1 MSRPLSKCKQLS
13 SELEIKLPPL
23 HPAQSEVV
31 ANLRRFSLLRA
42 GRQWG
47 KSFIASLLG
56 IRKALSKPNQTIM
69 VVAPTYRQTEHVYG
83 DIVKLLRPLINFDM
97 GNGNI
102 FVTEYKADHRL
113 EFYNGSVIM
122 AASGDKPDRLRGF
135 SIDLIILD
143 EAAMMD
149 SGEELWYMVVRPALA
164 VTRGEALF
172 ISTPK
177 GKDNWFYELYLQAQ
191 NDIELKGD
199 NSEWALFHSPSYD
212 SPFFPDEEAEAYRA
226 LGENFYAQEIEAE
239 FTATKNR
246 IISIDNFHYY
256 ATTITDE
263 GTTYFNYGTN
273 VVPEKT
279 TLRAMT
285 IDLATSVKTTADY
298 TAFAIGDI
306 TRNGMC
312 FVRDVYRNRIPGPE
326 FADITVERAKRNNVD
341 VLYVESVGYQLS
353 AVQELMARGM
363 TVEPLKAKGD
373 KIARATQLGIR
384 MFAEQVLYP
393 KEAPWMASTRDEVT
407 SFPDGKNDDR
417 VDALGYLAIVS
428 AQYAA
433 SAGPTAFGSVSL
445 DQVMKNARGGSPIK
459 SVFENARIAS
469 RVRERNRAQGMALE
483 TMRGP
488 LR

>member
-1 MSRPLSKCKQLS
+1 
-13 SELEIKLPPL
+13 LPPL
-23 HPAQSEVV
+23 HAAQVEVV
-31 ANLRRFSLLRA
+31 NNLRRFSLLRA

-47 KSFIASLLG
+47 KSFIASMLG
-56 IRKALSKPNQTIM
+56 IRKALSAANQTIM

-97 GNGNI
+97 GDGTP

-143 EAAMMD
+143 EAAMME

-177 GKDNWFYELYLQAQ
+177 GKDNWFYELYCQAE
-191 NDIELKGD
+191 NDIEAKGD
-199 NSEWALFHSPSYD
+199 ESEWALFHSPSYD
-212 SPFFPDEEAEAYRA
+212 SPYFPDEEAEAYRA

-246 IISIDNFHYY
+246 IISVDNFHYY
-256 ATTITDE
+256 ATTVTEE
-263 GTTYFNYGTN
+263 GNFYFNYGTN
-273 VVPEKT
+273 VFPEKS

-285 IDLATSVKTTADY
+285 IDLATSVKTSADY

-312 FVRDVYRNRIPGPE
+312 FVRDVYRARIPGPE
-326 FADITVERAKRNNVD
+326 FADIAVERAKRNHVD

-353 AVQELMARGM
+353 AVQELQARGL
-363 TVEPLKAKGD
+363 TVEKLIAKGD

-384 MFAEQVLYP
+384 MFSEQVLYP
-393 KEAPWMASTRDEVT
+393 KEAPWMPSTRDEIT

-417 VDALGYLAIVS
+417 VDALGYLSIVS

-433 SAGPTAFGSVSL
+433 SAGPVAFGAVSL
-445 DQVMKNARGGSPIK
+445 DRVAQNAQSGQPIK
-459 SVFENARIAS
+459 SVFENSRIAA
-469 RVRERNRAQGMALE
+469 RVAERKRSTGMALE
-483 TMRGP
+483 GMRGP

>member
-1 MSRPLSKCKQLS
+1 MCKPLSN
-13 SELEIKLPPL
+13 ELEIKLPPM
-23 HPAQSEVV
+23 HVAQIEVV
-31 ANLRRFSLLRA
+31 NNLRRFSLLRA

-47 KSFIASLLG
+47 KSFLASCRG
-56 IRKALSKPNQTIM
+56 IQKALSKNNQTVM

-83 DIVKLLRPLINFDM
+83 DIVKLLRPLINFDI
-97 GNGNI
+97 GADVP

-164 VTRGEALF
+164 VTHGEALF

-177 GKDNWFYELYLQAQ
+177 GKDNWFYDLYLHAL
-191 NDIELKGD
+191 NDIEAKGD
-199 NSEWALFHSPSYD
+199 DSEWALFHSPSYD

-246 IISIDNFHYY
+246 IISVDNFFYY
-256 ATTITDE
+256 ATTITEE
-263 GTTYFNYGTN
+263 GNQYFNYGTT
-273 VVPEKT
+273 VVPVQS

-285 IDLATSVKTTADY
+285 IDLATSVKTSADY
-298 TAFAIGDI
+298 TAFGIGDI
-306 TRNGMC
+306 TRKGLC
-312 FVRDVYRNRIPGPE
+312 FVRDIHRARIPGPE
-326 FADITVERAKRNNVD
+326 FADTTVRRAKNNNVD
-341 VLYVESVGYQLS
+341 VVYVESVGYQLA
-353 AVQELMARGM
+353 AVQELISRGL
-363 TVEPLKAKGD
+363 TVQPLRAKGD

-384 MFAEQVLYP
+384 MFSEQVLYP
-393 KEAPWMASTRDEVT
+393 KEAPWLPSTRDEVT
-407 SFPDGKNDDR
+407 SFPDGKHDDR
-417 VDALGYLAIVS
+417 VDVLGYLSLVS
-428 AQYAA
+428 AEYAA
-433 SAGPTAFGSVSL
+433 QAGGVAFGAVSL
-445 DQVMKNARGGSPIK
+445 DQVAKKARQSNQPIK
-459 SVFENARIAS
+459 SVFENARIAA
-469 RVRERNRAQGMALE
+469 RVRERDRATMTQGMSLE
-483 TMRGP
+483 KMRGP